1 MILTKKIITMLCIS
15 LALGFTS
22 LSHATQKAESTKKA
36 IAVQKEQEAVTK
48 AVYHINDSQ
57 VARGALHNI
66 TNHLSVDP
74 TAKITVV
81 THGKGIDFLME
92 GAKDSNGNPYDI
104 QVEELQRKGVL
115 FNVCKKTLET
125 RHISEKDLI
134 ADVKLV
140 SSGVAEI
147 ARLQAKEGFIYIKP

>member
-1 MILTKKIITMLCIS
+1 MILTKKMTTTLIIS
-15 LALGFTS
+15 LALGFAP
-22 LSHATQKAESTKKA
+22 LSYATHKTESTKK
-36 IAVQKEQEAVTK
+36 ITAVQKEAITK

-57 VARGALHNI
+57 VARGALYNI
-66 TNHLSVDP
+66 VNHLSVDP

-81 THGKGIDFLME
+81 THGKGIDFLLE
-92 GAKDSNGNPYDI
+92 GAKDPNGNPYDI
-104 QVEELQRKGVL
+104 QVEELQRKGVI

-140 SSGVAEI
+140 PSGVAEI